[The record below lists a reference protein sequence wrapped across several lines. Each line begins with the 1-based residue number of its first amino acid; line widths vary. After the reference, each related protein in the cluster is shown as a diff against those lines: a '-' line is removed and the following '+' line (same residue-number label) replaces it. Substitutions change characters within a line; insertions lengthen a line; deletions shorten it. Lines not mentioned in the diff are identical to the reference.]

1 MKVTHIS
8 SKYGKIFASQRTLNG
23 ARKTDTIE
31 DFQWY
36 FYCEPISGNDLS
48 FVKRYASKIQKHS
61 SGLLK
66 VFCQNDS
73 LNRWDLEKG
82 KIDNKTIIL
91 KYLVDRNFK
100 TYEADFDPWK
110 RYFIDKNVEIE
121 PNPVIVYWDIET
133 DDTKQNIEIGRDQIL
148 SFAFNLAGKNYFFS
162 DRDERKVLL
171 KIKSMFDN
179 SDIICGWNTKQFD
192 LPYVLARFQ
201 LHGIEYYPTNL
212 VHFDLMEIFKK
223 RYKFSDQDP
232 ITNFNLENIC
242 QLFLGKGKVKHSETI
257 RWLFDNDL
265 KKLEKYNKED
275 VNLLHEL
282 DKKLGIMEL
291 IIGVCVESR
300 TPYKHYFISELVDNY
315 ILQEAKK
322 HARILP
328 SNMWKLLNREGSS
341 DKQKYTGGAVFDVT
355 TGLHDNVVVW
365 DFNSMY
371 PNVLITW
378 NIGLDTFLGKDLQS
392 PPNVPYVKTPSGC
405 YFRKDIKSI
414 NAIVAEKLLS
424 ERKEVKKKMKDL
436 DKESVEY
443 KVLNNKSE
451 IIKVISNS
459 QYGIVG
465 SEYSRHY
472 SVECAE
478 SITLTAQY
486 LLKFTHHVLTTN
498 GKYIL
503 SGDTDSVFIK
513 DL

>member
-110 RYFIDKNVEIE
+110 RYLIDKNVEIE

-341 DKQKYTGGAVFDVT
+341 DKKKFEGAIVFDPIV
-355 TGLHDNVVVW
+355 GLHENVTVL
-365 DFNSMY
+365 DYNSMY
-371 PNVLITW
+371 PNVMITF
-378 NIGLDTFLGKDLQS
+378 NIGVDTYLGKTKPDHDDWI
-392 PPNVPYVKTPSGC
+392 KTPNGC
-405 YFRKDIKSI
+405 FFRK
-414 NAIVAEKLLS
+414 S
-424 ERKEVKKKMKDL
+424 ERSIVSIVCEQLLDRRNKIKAEMKKY
-436 DKESVEY
+436 DKNSVEY
-443 KVLNNKSE
+443 KKLNNEQDIVKIVTNS
-451 IIKVISNS
+451 IYGCVGS
-459 QYGIVG
+459 QY
-465 SEYSRHY
+465 SRY
-472 SVECAE
+472 FENDCAE
-478 SITLTAQY
+478 AVTLSSQ
-486 LLKFTHHVLTTN
+486 
-498 GKYIL
+498 YIL
-503 SGDTDSVFIK
+503 KWSHEWFTLNGNTCLAGDSDSLFVASLK
-513 DL
+513 